1 LRFAAALLRRSS
13 KTPVADK
20 NASRTA
26 TTRAGILQAAR
37 HIFMTDGYSR
47 FTMRKVAMAANI
59 SLGNLNYHFPR
70 KDALL
75 KALLELVIDEY
86 IAEFD
91 RRRLAAGESPQR
103 QLTAVLE
110 FWIDDLLNVTTT
122 SFFPELWALA
132 NHDSHV
138 ADMTDVL
145 YQRARQPLL
154 ALLPQVNPRLSVDD
168 AEQLALLMCAS
179 MEGLTIFAGHAKPWV
194 ARHRELKTRLIAAF
208 LAMVQ
213 V

>member
-1 LRFAAALLRRSS
+1 M
-13 KTPVADK
+13 KDK
-20 NASRTA
+20 NTSQTES
-26 TTRAGILQAAR
+26 TRASILQAAR
-37 HIFMTDGYSR
+37 DIFMNDGYSR
-47 FTMRKVAMAANI
+47 FTMRKVAVAANI

-75 KALLELVIDEY
+75 KALLELVIDGY

-91 RRRLAAGESPQR
+91 RRRLAAGEAPEQ

-110 FWIDDLLNVTTT
+110 FWIDDVLNVTTT
-122 SFFPELWALA
+122 NFFPELWALA
-132 NHDSHV
+132 NHDSQV
-138 ADMTDVL
+138 ADMTDGL

-154 ALLPQVNPRLSVDD
+154 ALLPQVNPRLSADD

-179 MEGLTIFAGHAKPWV
+179 MEGLTIFAGHAKPW
-194 ARHRELKTRLIAAF
+194 APRHHELKTRLVAAF
-208 LAMVQ
+208 LAMVR